1 MKKTD
6 GRLRFGLTDAGKMV
20 LRGTG
25 FVALAVLIVPAFGV
39 LSALVSVVL
48 MALLVGFVLR
58 PKIQISG
65 NLPERVIVG
74 QTAQL
79 RYVLKNVARL
89 PAYNLCIRFG
99 AMPEAIEQV
108 GGEHAVSRLGPG
120 ETTEVTIAIRP
131 RRRGYYRIRQPI
143 CQSSF
148 PFNLFSFG
156 TSLDDEETLIVL
168 PAFYRIQIPLRHIS
182 RYVHA
187 SGARLAG
194 RTGVF
199 LEYAGNRP
207 FLQGDSPR
215 NIDAR
220 AWARL
225 SVPATKEY
233 HDDFDNYTALVLDTG
248 IPEVLSW
255 SKSSEVKELEAAVS
269 LCASVA
275 FTINNDCL
283 IDILLAGPDL
293 HQFGPPAT
301 SGGWPRMVRLD
312 KIHEILAGVEPSRG
326 YSLEQIA
333 PKLAN
338 RFYEISEVVF
348 ILLKWDKAY
357 RRLMEL
363 AGQAGCHCTVFLI
376 GESSRMH
383 LDEGNVSWPENVRF
397 LSADDIL
404 TGQIERL

>member
-1 MKKTD
+1 MKKNH

-48 MALLVGFVLR
+48 MSLLVGFVLR

-65 NLPERVIVG
+65 NLPERIVVG

-79 RYVLKNVARL
+79 RYVLKNIARL
-89 PAYNLCIRFG
+89 PAYNLCVNFA
-99 AMPEAIEQV
+99 AMPEVIEQV
-108 GGEHAVSRLGPG
+108 GGGDVVSRLGPG
-120 ETTEVTIAIRP
+120 ETTEVTVAIRP
-131 RRRGYYRIRQPI
+131 KRRGCYQIKQPI

-156 TSLDDEETLIVL
+156 TSRDDEETLIVL
-168 PAFYRIQIPLRHIS
+168 PAFYRIQIPLRRIS
-182 RYVHA
+182 RHVHA
-187 SGARLAG
+187 SGARLTG

-233 HDDFDNYTALVLDTG
+233 HDDFDNYTALVLDTCVQ
-248 IPEVLSW
+248 EVLSG
-255 SKSSEVKELEAAVS
+255 SSSNEIKELEAAVS

-275 FTINNDCL
+275 FSINNDCL
-283 IDILLAGPDL
+283 IDFLLAGPDL
-293 HQFGPPAT
+293 HQFT
-301 SGGWPRMVRLD
+301 TWPRMVRLD
-312 KIHEILAGVEPSRG
+312 KIHEILAGVEPSKG
-326 YSLEQIA
+326 YSLKQIA

-348 ILLKWDKAY
+348 ILLEWNKEY
-357 RRLMEL
+357 QHLLEL
-363 AGQAGCHCTVFLI
+363 AGQAGCHCTVLLI
-376 GESSRMH
+376 GESGRMH
-383 LDEGNVSWPENVRF
+383 VDEENLNWTENVQF
-397 LSADDIL
+397 LSPDDIL
-404 TGQIERL
+404 TGQVKRL